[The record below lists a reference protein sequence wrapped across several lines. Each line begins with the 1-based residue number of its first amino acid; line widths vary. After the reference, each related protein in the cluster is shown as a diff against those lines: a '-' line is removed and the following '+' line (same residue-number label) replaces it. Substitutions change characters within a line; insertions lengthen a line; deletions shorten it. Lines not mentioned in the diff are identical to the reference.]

1 MNQNT
6 LDQTLDQALVFGPI
20 TVTGISQVGPASQ
33 IIDLGTGLVNFDII
47 YRITNCP
54 FSLNEYYQ
62 INIYGAPTASDI
74 SNLTNL
80 SVLSTSYCGKGSVF
94 GSGVDK
100 PLGTYIESCNNI
112 TTLGTH
118 TTMEGQVV
126 AYSRFIGMLV
136 TSYGQSGSSP
146 SITIQANIVIS
157 R

>member
-6 LDQTLDQALVFGPI
+6 LDQTLDQALVFGP
-20 TVTGISQVGPASQ
+20 VTIAVVGVAPAVQ
-33 IIDLGTGLVNFDII
+33 TIDLGTGLVNFDII
-47 YRITNCP
+47 YRITDCDI
-54 FSLNEYYQ
+54 SSGDEYYQ
-62 INIYGAPTASDI
+62 INIYGAPTVLDL
-74 SNLTNL
+74 SNLTNI
-80 SVLSTSYCGKGSVF
+80 SILSTSYYGKGSTF
-94 GSGVDK
+94 GSGVNK

-126 AYSRFIGMLV
+126 TYSRFIAMVV
-136 TSYGQSGSSP
+136 TANGTTP

>member
-20 TVTGISQVGPASQ
+20 TLNSVGVAPAGQ
-33 IIDLGTGLVNFDII
+33 TIDLGTGLVNFDII
-47 YRITNCP
+47 YRITNCVL
-54 FSLNEYYQ
+54 SANEYYQ
-62 INIYGAPTASDI
+62 INIYGAPSALDL
-74 SNLTNL
+74 SNLTNI
-80 SVLSTSYCGKGSVF
+80 SILSTSYYGKGSAF
-94 GSGVDK
+94 GSGSGWVDK
-100 PLGTYIESCNNI
+100 PVGTYIESCNNT

-126 AYSRFIGMLV
+126 TYSRFIGMV
-136 TSYGQSGSSP
+136 VIANGTAP